1 MKAETALIP
10 VPVPI
15 YVPSP
20 LPMYTTVFP
29 VPVPFPLPIPVPV
42 FIPTTRNS
50 ANGIMKEIKKIQVK
64 IPTDPFEA
72 ELLMMAEMVAD
83 DKKEEN
89 TDSESEEE
97 DTAPAGDEGT
107 SFSPEPADASNT
119 FGDDMLQMALKMA
132 SELDEPAVDLEGA
145 LTANTITASQ
155 QAEAAASEEA
165 VDDPQPI
172 HQIMERQSFR
182 GRKRGMRNTR
192 QSTPSKRGRRMSHA
206 SDMPIM
212 APPQPP
218 TPQEPIEKPD
228 ANMCLKVG
236 LLYNKFR
243 NKVQKVYLQKV
254 INDILKT
261 TWAIMAKLF
270 CLFEVVKWQKY
281 IFTIFNLFNNLVRT

>member
-1 MKAETALIP
+1 
-10 VPVPI
+10 
-15 YVPSP
+15 
-20 LPMYTTVFP
+20 
-29 VPVPFPLPIPVPV
+29 
-42 FIPTTRNS
+42 
-50 ANGIMKEIKKIQVK
+50 MKEIKKIQVK

-155 QAEAAASEEA
+155 QAEAAAASEEA
-165 VDDPQPI
+165 VDDPQPM
-172 HQIMERQSFR
+172 HQMMERQSFR
-182 GRKRGMRNTR
+182 GRKRGIRNQR
-192 QSTPSKRGRRMSHA
+192 QNTPSKRGRRMSHA

-212 APPQPP
+212 APPQHPAQ
-218 TPQEPIEKPD
+218 QEPIEKPD
-228 ANMCLKVG
+228 ANMCLKVR
-236 LLYNKFR
+236 LLYNTF
-243 NKVQKVYLQKV
+243 Q
-254 INDILKT
+254 I
-261 TWAIMAKLF
+261 
-270 CLFEVVKWQKY
+270 VVSNGFKSG
-281 IFTIFNLFNNLVRT
+281 

>member
-1 MKAETALIP
+1 MGTMCKVIQATKSISCHPSTAHKGTQTDEVKDKMHLIP

-15 YVPSP
+15 YVPTP
-20 LPMYTTVFP
+20 LHMFSVPVPM
-29 VPVPFPLPIPVPV
+29 PVPFPLPIPVPI

-89 TDSESEEE
+89 TDSESDEE
-97 DTAPAGDEGT
+97 DAPAVGDEGT
-107 SFSPEPADASNT
+107 FSPEPVDASNT

-155 QAEAAASEEA
+155 TADGTGTEEA
-165 VDDPQPI
+165 VDDPQPM

-182 GRKRGMRNTR
+182 GRKRGVRSGR
-192 QSTPSKRGRRMSHA
+192 HSGQSKRGRRMSQA
-206 SDMPIM
+206 VDMPIM

-218 TPQEPIEKPD
+218 PPQEPIEKPD
-228 ANMCLKVG
+228 ANMCLKVKA
-236 LLYNKFR
+236 L
-243 NKVQKVYLQKV
+243 
-254 INDILKT
+254 
-261 TWAIMAKLF
+261 
-270 CLFEVVKWQKY
+270 E
-281 IFTIFNLFNNLVRT
+281 